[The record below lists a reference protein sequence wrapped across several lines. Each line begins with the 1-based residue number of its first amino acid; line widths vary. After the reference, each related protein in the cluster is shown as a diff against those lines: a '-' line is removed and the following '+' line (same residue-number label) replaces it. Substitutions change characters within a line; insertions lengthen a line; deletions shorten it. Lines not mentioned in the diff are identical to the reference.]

1 MPKLKSPPDPTA
13 LRRVEAGTYRSGD
26 ERFTVQQASGRWL
39 LTDESQHDDL
49 GLPLV
54 RGPFATLDDA
64 RAAIEAA
71 RTAPSPTSDLR
82 QREASLTRARKPAA
96 GVTAKRQ
103 AKARPS
109 VDPGR
114 PRQPEPRQREFRQR
128 EPEPVE
134 LRRFRPGDGPAMR
147 ALWAAVGMESTG
159 DDDDG
164 LALLANRNP
173 GLVLVATQGKEL
185 VGTALGAWDGRRGWI
200 YHLAVAQAQR
210 RTGLGSR
217 LVHEVERKLRALG
230 CPRVNVVVREG
241 NDPGTA
247 FWRAAGYEPRSSRM
261 LGRDL

>member
-1 MPKLKSPPDPTA
+1 MPKQQSPPDPTA

-54 RGPFATLDDA
+54 RGPFATLDEA

-71 RTAPSPTSDLR
+71 RSGPAPTSDLR
-82 QREASLTRARKPAA
+82 PREASLTRARKPAA
-96 GVTAKRQ
+96 GATTNTR
-103 AKARPS
+103 ARARAG
-109 VDPGR
+109 VDPGK
-114 PRQPEPRQREFRQR
+114 PRQP

-147 ALWAAVGMESTG
+147 ALWASVGMESTG

-164 LALLANRNP
+164 LALLADRNP
-173 GLVLVATQGKEL
+173 GLVLVATQGAEL

-200 YHLAVAQAQR
+200 YHLAVAEAQR

-247 FWRAAGYEPRSSRM
+247 FWRAAGYEPRSSRL